1 MQSCTHDEQCRT
13 SEGYVCDRQWHA
25 CVMPNA
31 AAIVPHAC
39 PAPRGIGRDPQF
51 APTEILFEGNEL
63 VASLRD
69 DGTLEAVAPAMFAPK
84 AREASTTKVRGKSYA
99 VWRDDGVM
107 FSSPKGVTKLDDVGT
122 RPRILSSSNGTL
134 YVVYAHEGL
143 RVRTSRD
150 LGATWD
156 AAKTLSP
163 AIVGSAVL
171 AADGLHVAGVDGGAL
186 GGYGSANRR
195 VLYDKIVVS
204 QRDEELPFYF
214 ATPSLAIDARRKWIY
229 IAYVRGGRDAIWDI
243 VLVASKDGGKAW
255 TRTRIGDDPPCAI
268 HMVPALA
275 VDERTG
281 TLHVAWYDSRGG
293 RVGHATCKAGLA
305 ACTQVGRINDVPF
318 GALSTVRETPSS
330 IGEQI
335 ALIVDD
341 KRRTLHAVWPQSTD
355 TTVKVFHA
363 KAKLPLR

>member
-1 MQSCTHDEQCRT
+1 
-13 SEGYVCDRQWHA
+13 
-25 CVMPNA
+25 MPNA
-31 AAIVPHAC
+31 AAIVPRTCA
-39 PAPRGIGRDPQF
+39 APRGIGRDTQF
-51 APTEILFEGNEL
+51 APTENLFAGNDFI
-63 VASLRD
+63 ASIRD
-69 DGTLEAVAPAMFAPK
+69 DGALDVFAPALLAPN
-84 AREASTTKVRGKSYA
+84 AREASTASVRGKWYA
-99 VWRDDGVM
+99 AWRDDGVM
-107 FSSPKGVTKLDDVGT
+107 FSSKKTGTWSSPIKLDDAGT
-122 RPRILSSSNGTL
+122 RPRIIASSNGTL

-143 RVRTSRD
+143 RVRASRD

-156 AAKTLSP
+156 AAKILSP
-163 AIVGSAVL
+163 ASAGSAVL
-171 AADGLHVAGVDGGAL
+171 AADGLHVAGVDGGML

-195 VLYDKIVVS
+195 VLYDKTVVS

-243 VLVASKDGGKAW
+243 VLVASKDGGKTW

-305 ACTQVGRINDVPF
+305 TCTQVGRINDVPF
-318 GALSTVRETPSS
+318 GALSTVRETPAS
-330 IGEQI
+330 IGEHI

-341 KRRTLHAVWPQSTD
+341 KRRTLHAVWSQPTE

-363 KAKLPLR
+363 KATLPLR